1 MRVTSSLR
9 ASVSSSS
16 SRGHWHSEGRLSLT
30 KYQKKEDNQR
40 ILTTN
45 SSTLANM
52 TKTSSFQLLE
62 DSILPHLLLPC
73 ANILALASP
82 PFKGRGLLWS
92 SLIAYLAYL
101 TLVDD
106 YPVDTGVRYGLTNL
120 WFFYLPT
127 IEKLL
132 FSQPEQ
138 AYWRLDRQ
146 KAEAAS
152 MRFGFQKLKWA
163 TALWINPRGIGWN
176 YQLKGV
182 RPAKYSNSRW
192 IFVSQQ
198 LFRSLLYYIV
208 LATMS
213 IYVVRYPYLGYR
225 DSSTWTRSLLTE
237 LIAGIFIAFGW
248 QLQWTIASVAGVAS
262 GLSQPKV
269 SCPVVKYG
277 STRWNELPK
286 MKIGLASSFRQV
298 GGSHNSKVFLGFVL
312 APDPAKGE
320 SCLSNLITIH
330 REQTYYLS
338 PSPASV
344 TP

>member
-1 MRVTSSLR
+1 
-9 ASVSSSS
+9 
-16 SRGHWHSEGRLSLT
+16 
-30 KYQKKEDNQR
+30 
-40 ILTTN
+40 
-45 SSTLANM
+45 
-52 TKTSSFQLLE
+52 
-62 DSILPHLLLPC
+62 
-73 ANILALASP
+73 
-82 PFKGRGLLWS
+82 
-92 SLIAYLAYL
+92 
-101 TLVDD
+101 VDR
-106 YPVDTGVRYGLTNL
+106 YPIDTGIRYGLTNL
-120 WFFYLPT
+120 WFFCLPT

-152 MRFGFQKLKWA
+152 MPFGFQKLKWA
-163 TALWINPRGIGWN
+163 TALWINPPGIGWN
-176 YQLKGV
+176 YQLKGA

-208 LATMS
+208 LVTTS

-237 LIAGIFIAFGW
+237 LNAGIFIAFGW

-269 SCPVVKYG
+269 SFPVVKYA
-277 STRWNELPK
+277 STRWSELPK
-286 MKIGLASSFRQV
+286 MKIGLASSFRQFKK
-298 GGSHNSKVFLGFVL
+298 SHDRKVFLGFVL

-330 REQTYYLS
+330 RYQTCYLS

>member
-1 MRVTSSLR
+1 MGTITHSNN
-9 ASVSSSS
+9 
-16 SRGHWHSEGRLSLT
+16 WHSEGRLSLT

-45 SSTLANM
+45 SSTLVNM
-52 TKTSSFQLLE
+52 TKNSSFQLLE

-106 YPVDTGVRYGLTNL
+106 YPIDTGIRYGLTNL

-138 AYWRLDRQ
+138 AYWRLDRR

-152 MRFGFQKLKWA
+152 MPFGFQKLKWA

-176 YQLKGV
+176 YQLKGA

-208 LATMS
+208 LVTTS

-225 DSSTWTRSLLTE
+225 DSSTWTGSLLTE
-237 LIAGIFIAFGW
+237 LNAGIFIAFGW
-248 QLQWTIASVAGVAS
+248 QLQWTIASVAGVTS
-262 GLSQPKV
+262 GLSQSKV
-269 SCPVVKYG
+269 SFPVVIYG
-277 STRWNELPK
+277 STRWSEVPK
-286 MKIGLASSFRQV
+286 MKIGLASSFRQFE
-298 GGSHNSKVFLGFVL
+298 GSHDRKVFLGFVL

-330 REQTYYLS
+330 R
-338 PSPASV
+338 
-344 TP
+344 